1 MFDQFYKKAEEIL
14 VDGNTIQI
22 SLDANVFGQES
33 DTTIFVALE
42 DVQYLCKSQELTC
55 NDIIVYIR

>member
-1 MFDQFYKKAEEIL
+1 M

-33 DTTIFVALE
+33 DTTIFLALE